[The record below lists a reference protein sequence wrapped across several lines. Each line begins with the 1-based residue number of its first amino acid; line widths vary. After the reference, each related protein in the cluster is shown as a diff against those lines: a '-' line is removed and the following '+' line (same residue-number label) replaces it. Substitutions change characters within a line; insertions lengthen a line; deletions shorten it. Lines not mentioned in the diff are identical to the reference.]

1 MPETDA
7 FEPWVK
13 CPPEFKLIPKIV
25 SPGFNNAKKTA
36 PLACAPEC
44 GWTFANLQ
52 LNNFLTL
59 SIAKLSAVSTWSH
72 PL

>member
-1 MPETDA
+1 M
-7 FEPWVK
+7 
-13 CPPEFKLIPKIV
+13 V

-36 PLACAPEC
+36 PLACAPEW

-59 SIAKLSAVSTWSH
+59 SIAKLSAVSTWSQ